1 MPVKKYC
8 DYVPEINDS
17 AYVDENAVVIGRV
30 KIGANASIWPG
41 AVLRGDINEIIVGGN
56 SNVQD
61 GAVLHVTY
69 ELPVIIG
76 NGVTIGHL
84 AAVHAVTVGDNS
96 LIGIGA
102 ILLDGAVI
110 GKNCIVA
117 AGSLVTPRTVIA
129 DNSMVMGAPAKVVRP
144 LKPEEIE
151 GITRN
156 CEAYLKLIPEY
167 KKTAAA

>member
-8 DYVPEINDS
+8 DHVPEINDS
-17 AYVDENAVVIGRV
+17 AYVDDNAVIIGRV
-30 KIGANASIWPG
+30 KVGANASIWPG
-41 AVLRGDINEIIVGGN
+41 AVLRGDINEIIIGDN

-76 NGVTIGHL
+76 SGVTIGHL
-84 AAVHAVTVGDNS
+84 AAVHAVAVGDNS

-117 AGSLVTPRTVIA
+117 AGSLVTPRTVIP

-144 LKPEEIE
+144 LKSEEIE

-156 CEAYLKLIPEY
+156 GEAYLKLIPEY
-167 KKTAAA
+167 KKY

>member
-1 MPVKKYC
+1 MPVRKYC
-8 DYVPEINDS
+8 DYIPEINDS
-17 AYVDENAVVIGRV
+17 AYIDDSAVIIGRV
-30 KIGANASIWPG
+30 KIDADASIWPG
-41 AVLRGDINEIIVGGN
+41 AVLRGDINEIIIGAG

-69 ELPVIIG
+69 EQPVVIG
-76 NGVTIGHL
+76 KGVTVGHL

-110 GKNCIVA
+110 GNNCIIA
-117 AGSLVTPRTVIA
+117 AGSLVTPRTVIP
-129 DNSMVMGAPAKVVRP
+129 DNSMVMGAPAKVVRQ

-151 GITRN
+151 GITKN
-156 CEAYLKLIPEY
+156 GEAYLKLVSEY
-167 KKTAAA
+167 KK